1 MSTQIKSH
9 TPELDLT
16 KFWGGEVQG
25 PMLQITVHSYH
36 ERFPHISITKA
47 QAASLAADLLDF
59 AQNREEV
66 VY

>member
-9 TPELDLT
+9 TPDLDLT
-16 KFWGGEVQG
+16 KFWSGEVQG
-25 PMLQITVHSYH
+25 TMLQITVNSYH

-59 AQNREEV
+59 AQNREKEI
-66 VY
+66 Y